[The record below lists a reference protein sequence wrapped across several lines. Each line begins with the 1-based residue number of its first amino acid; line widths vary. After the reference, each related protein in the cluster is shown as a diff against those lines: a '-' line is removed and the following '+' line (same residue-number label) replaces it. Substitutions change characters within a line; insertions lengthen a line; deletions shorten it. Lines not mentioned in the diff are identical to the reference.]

1 MNLTKPKKQ
10 TLLIIAIVLIAYLV
24 LAFALPFLKNG
35 VFWMSLIFTVI
46 AIAAQVY
53 VLKIAFDKG
62 EPVKS
67 KFYGF
72 PLARLGLIYAV
83 AQIVVSFI
91 FMALAAVCP
100 PWVCLVV
107 CVLLLAAAAVG
118 LISAEL
124 VRDEVE
130 RQDVRLKTDVSAM
143 RTLQSLSSSLP
154 AQCADTAAKAE
165 LEKLAESF
173 RFSDPVSKPALA
185 ESEAELSGM
194 MNELQAAVVDGDAA
208 AVTDLCRRTSA
219 RLSERNRLCKLNK

>member
-10 TLLIIAIVLIAYLV
+10 TLLILAIVLIAYLV

-35 VFWMSLIFTVI
+35 VFWISLVFTVI

-83 AQIVVSFI
+83 VQIVVSFI

-100 PWVCLVV
+100 GWVCLIV
-107 CVLLLAAAAVG
+107 CVLIFAAAAVG
-118 LISAEL
+118 LISAEI

-130 RQDVRLKTDVSAM
+130 RQDTQLKADVTAM
-143 RTLQSLSSSLP
+143 RALQSLSSSLP

-185 ESEAELSGM
+185 ESEAELAAM
-194 MNELQAAVVDGDAA
+194 MQELQSAVVDGDST
-208 AVTDLCRRTSA
+208 AVTDLCRRVSA
-219 RLSERNRLCKLNK
+219 HLAERNRLCKLNK